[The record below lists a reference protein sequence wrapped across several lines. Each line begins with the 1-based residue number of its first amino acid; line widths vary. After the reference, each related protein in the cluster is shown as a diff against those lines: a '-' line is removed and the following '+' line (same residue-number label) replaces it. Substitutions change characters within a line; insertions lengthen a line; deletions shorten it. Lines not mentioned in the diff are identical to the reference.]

1 MMSQFEFL
9 FSLYS
14 LLLGLSMVELL
25 SGLGKTVKAR
35 LHVDEE
41 AKAGYRVGWLTPLL
55 GLFVML
61 DLLSFWGAAWAVRDI
76 IAVSGG
82 WMMGTMLFASAYYL
96 AAHLVFPES
105 IPENGD
111 LDPHYFHVRR
121 IVLGMLFALLVVQ
134 LTFYLSHPDLTTRLV
149 NPTALILTAVLV
161 ILMTAAFFVKSK
173 AMNIAVLIALIIRY
187 AAVYMI

>member
-1 MMSQFEFL
+1 MMSQFEFI

-14 LLLGLSMVELL
+14 LLLGLSLVELL
-25 SGLGKTVKAR
+25 SGLGRTVKAR

-41 AKAGYRVGWLTPLL
+41 AMAGYRIGWLTPLL

-105 IPENGD
+105 IPKNGN

-134 LTFYLSHPDLTTRLV
+134 LTFYLTNPALSARLV
-149 NPTALILTAVLV
+149 NPTALVLTAVLGA
-161 ILMTAAFFVKSK
+161 LMTAAFFVKSK

-187 AAVYMI
+187 SAVYLI

>member
-1 MMSQFEFL
+1 MMSQFEFI

-14 LLLGLSMVELL
+14 LLLGLSLVELL

-41 AKAGYRVGWLTPLL
+41 TKAGYRIGWLTPLL

-105 IPENGD
+105 IPKNGD

-121 IVLGMLFALLVVQ
+121 IVLGMLFALLFVQ
-134 LTFYLSHPDLTTRLV
+134 LTFYLSHPDLSERLV
-149 NPTALILTAVLV
+149 NPLALGLTAVL
-161 ILMTAAFFVKSK
+161 IALMTAAFFVKSK
-173 AMNIAVLIALIIRY
+173 TMNIAVLIALIVRY
-187 AAVYMI
+187 AAVYLI

>member
-1 MMSQFEFL
+1 MMSQFEFI

-14 LLLGLSMVELL
+14 LLLGLSLVELL
-25 SGLGKTVKAR
+25 SGLGRTVKAR

-41 AKAGYRVGWLTPLL
+41 AMAGYRIGWLTPLL

-105 IPENGD
+105 IPKNGN

-134 LTFYLSHPDLTTRLV
+134 LTFYLTNPALSARLV
-149 NPTALILTAVLV
+149 NPTALVLTAVLV
-161 ILMTAAFFVKSK
+161 ALMTAAFFVKSK
-173 AMNIAVLIALIIRY
+173 AMNIAVLIALIIRL
-187 AAVYMI
+187 APTSFI

>member
-1 MMSQFEFL
+1 MMSQFEFI

-14 LLLGLSMVELL
+14 LLLGLSLVELL

-76 IAVSGG
+76 IAEP
-82 WMMGTMLFASAYYL
+82 LK
-96 AAHLVFPES
+96 AHHVCNIFKLV
-105 IPENGD
+105 
-111 LDPHYFHVRR
+111 LDYFFE
-121 IVLGMLFALLVVQ
+121 IV
-134 LTFYLSHPDLTTRLV
+134 
-149 NPTALILTAVLV
+149 
-161 ILMTAAFFVKSK
+161 
-173 AMNIAVLIALIIRY
+173 
-187 AAVYMI
+187 

>member
-1 MMSQFEFL
+1 MMSQFEFI

-14 LLLGLSMVELL
+14 LLLGLTLVELL
-25 SGLGKTVKAR
+25 SGLGRTVKAR

-41 AKAGYRVGWLTPLL
+41 AMAGYRIGWLTPLL

-105 IPENGD
+105 IPKNGN

-134 LTFYLSHPDLTTRLV
+134 LTFYLTNPALSARLV
-149 NPTALILTAVLV
+149 NPTALVLTAVLV
-161 ILMTAAFFVKSK
+161 ALMTAAFFVKSK

-187 AAVYMI
+187 AAVYLI

>member
-14 LLLGLSMVELL
+14 LLLGLSLVELL
-25 SGLGKTVKAR
+25 SGLGRTVKAR

-41 AKAGYRVGWLTPLL
+41 ARAGYRVGWLTPLL

-61 DLLSFWGAAWAVRDI
+61 DLLSFWSAAWAVRDI
-76 IAVSGG
+76 IAVSGASL
-82 WMMGTMLFASAYYL
+82 MAVMLFASAYYL

-105 IPENGD
+105 IPKNGD

-121 IVLGMLFALLVVQ
+121 IVLGMLFGLLVVQ
-134 LTFYLSHPDLTTRLV
+134 LAFYASHRVLADRLTNPLSLSLTIILI
-149 NPTALILTAVLV
+149 ALMVA
-161 ILMTAAFFVKSK
+161 AAFAKTKPV
-173 AMNIAVLIALIIRY
+173 NIAVLLALIVRY
-187 AAVYMI
+187 AAVYLI